1 MFLPTK
7 LSKACLHTFVL
18 LGHEGPHDEKYF
30 GQDCGE
36 PGEGISS
43 CTPYSV
49 DLVQNHQGMAV
60 ITLDQGKFILYKSPD
75 ELCMWQYHNK
85 LV

>member
-18 LGHEGPHDEKYF
+18 LGHEGPHHEKYF

-36 PGEGISS
+36 PGDGISS

-49 DLVQNHQGMAV
+49 DLVQNHQGMTV
-60 ITLDQGKFILYKSPD
+60 ITLDQGKFILYKSRD
-75 ELCMWQYHNK
+75 ELQSCVK
-85 LV
+85 